1 MQTTENINAMSFL
14 VEQVLDAKPLLI
26 LADSLL
32 WGFRMSEAD
41 LISIKGARPQDIQQ
55 FLLNNQVALN
65 GYRAI
70 AVVCEGNWFKEKK
83 KSGVIRPNCSPFR
96 VSNCSLYSKL
106 THSFHYKFRH
116 RDLKTDSL

>member
-14 VEQVLDAKPLLI
+14 VEHVLDAKPLLI

-55 FLLNNQVALN
+55 FLINNQVALN
-65 GYRAI
+65 QYKAL
-70 AVVCEGNWFKEKK
+70 AVVCGGNCFKQKK
-83 KSGVIRPNCSPFR
+83 ENGVIRPNCSPFR

-106 THSFHYKFRH
+106 ILFFHYNFQY
-116 RDLKTDSL
+116 RDLKIDSL

>member
-1 MQTTENINAMSFL
+1 MSFL

-32 WGFRMSEAD
+32 CGFRMSEAD

-65 GYRAI
+65 EYRAI
-70 AVVCEGNWFKEKK
+70 AVVCGGNCFKEKK
-83 KSGVIRPNCSPFR
+83 KNGVIRPDCSPFR

-106 THSFHYKFRH
+106 IQFFHYTFRY
-116 RDLKTDSL
+116 RDFKIDSL